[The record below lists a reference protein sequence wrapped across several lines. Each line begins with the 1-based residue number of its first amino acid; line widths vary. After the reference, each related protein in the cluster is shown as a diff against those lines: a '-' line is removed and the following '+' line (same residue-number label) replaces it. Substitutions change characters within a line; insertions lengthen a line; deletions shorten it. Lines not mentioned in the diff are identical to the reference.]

1 MFHWKVKDI
10 KEGKKKNVKELV
22 RSDEVNELVI
32 DEEKPKFLKLIKHNE
47 YSVVNQLKKTFSHW
61 S

>member
-10 KEGKKKNVKELV
+10 KEGKKNVKELV
-22 RSDEVNELVI
+22 RSDEVNKLVI
-32 DEEKPKFLKLIKHNE
+32 DEEKTKFLKLTKHNE
-47 YSVVNQLKKTFSHW
+47 YSVVNQLKKTFCHW

>member
-10 KEGKKKNVKELV
+10 KEGKKNIKELV
-22 RSDEVNELVI
+22 RSDEVNKLVI
-32 DEEKPKFLKLIKHNE
+32 DEEKTKFLKLIKHNE
-47 YSVVNQLKKTFSHW
+47 YSVVNPLKKTFCHW